1 MYFTK
6 LCAFRLITVF
16 VSDSFSNQVGFGKS
30 MPTCCAWIEGIA
42 DTVSEKYLGTQL
54 FASYGTV
61 MAVYIDRKTS
71 RGLVLYETV
80 DQAVTAVND
89 MKGRCIVDRKI
100 QVYFKIYFLALFFV
114 SNHTSIPRETQN
126 LPASIF
132 RPSPIS

>member
-1 MYFTK
+1 
-6 LCAFRLITVF
+6 
-16 VSDSFSNQVGFGKS
+16 

-89 MKGRCIVDRKI
+89 MKGRCIMDRKI
-100 QVYFKIYFLALFFV
+100 QVYFKIYFLAFFL
-114 SNHTSIPRETQN
+114 HRTIH
-126 LPASIF
+126 
-132 RPSPIS
+132 PSPENPESSSLHISSLANFIIQHIQIDFQ